1 MYLAQALT
9 NLCEQINQLEETRRQ
24 GFLAWLNKHHQTHTP
39 AQRETLLVY
48 LYVWLSGLDQD
59 GQRWELHLLQNEIAW
74 WRDLS
79 VTRLW
84 LFLNK
89 EHYE

>member
-1 MYLAQALT
+1 MYLAQTLT
-9 NLCEQINQLEETRRQ
+9 DLCEQINQLEETRRQ
-24 GFLAWLNKHHQTHTP
+24 GFLAWLNKHHRTHTP

-74 WRDLS
+74 WRNLS
-79 VTRLW
+79 ATRLW

-89 EHYE
+89 EHYK